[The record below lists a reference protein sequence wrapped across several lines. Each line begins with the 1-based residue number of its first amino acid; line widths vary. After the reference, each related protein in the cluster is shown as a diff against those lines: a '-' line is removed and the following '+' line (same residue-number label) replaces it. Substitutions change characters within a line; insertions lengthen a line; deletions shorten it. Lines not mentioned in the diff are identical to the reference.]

1 LEGGFVRPLE
11 RATSAASKR
20 TIFRFMRETVEM
32 IVKALVD
39 EADAVDVREIERDGT
54 TRIEVRVARGDM
66 GKVIG
71 KQGRTVRALR
81 SLVYAAG
88 LKKHRRFVLDV
99 VE

>member
-1 LEGGFVRPLE
+1 MRD
-11 RATSAASKR
+11 
-20 TIFRFMRETVEM
+20 TIEM
-32 IVKALVD
+32 VVKALVD
-39 EADAVDVREIERDGT
+39 DADAVDVREIQREGT
-54 TRIEVRVARGDM
+54 TRIEVRVAQTDM

-88 LKKHRRFVLDV
+88 IKQHRRYVLDV

>member
-1 LEGGFVRPLE
+1 MRD
-11 RATSAASKR
+11 
-20 TIFRFMRETVEM
+20 TIEI

-39 EADAVDVREIERDGT
+39 DAEAVDVREIERDGT
-54 TRIEVRVARGDM
+54 TRIEVRVAQTDM

-88 LKKHRRFVLDV
+88 LKQERRFVLDV

>member
-1 LEGGFVRPLE
+1 MRD
-11 RATSAASKR
+11 
-20 TIFRFMRETVEM
+20 TIELV
-32 IVKALVD
+32 VKALVD
-39 EADAVDVREIERDGT
+39 ESDAVDVREIDRNGT
-54 TRIEVRVARGDM
+54 TRIEIRVAQPDM

-88 LKKHRRFVLDV
+88 LKQNRRYVLDV

>member
-1 LEGGFVRPLE
+1 
-11 RATSAASKR
+11 
-20 TIFRFMRETVEM
+20 MRETIELV
-32 IVKALVD
+32 VKALVD
-39 EADAVDVREIERDGT
+39 DPSAVDVREVDRNGT
-54 TRIEVRVARGDM
+54 ARIEVRVAQPDM

-88 LKKHRRFVLDV
+88 VKHHRRYVLDV

>member
-1 LEGGFVRPLE
+1 MRD
-11 RATSAASKR
+11 
-20 TIFRFMRETVEM
+20 TIEVV
-32 IVKALVD
+32 VKALVD
-39 EADAVDVREIERDGT
+39 DADAVDVREIDRDGT
-54 TRIEVRVARGDM
+54 TRIEVRVAQPDM

-88 LKKHRRFVLDV
+88 IKQQRRFVLDV

>member
-1 LEGGFVRPLE
+1 MV
-11 RATSAASKR
+11 
-20 TIFRFMRETVEM
+20 MRETIELV
-32 IVKALVD
+32 VKALVD
-39 EADAVDVREIERDGT
+39 DPDSVDVREIDRNGT
-54 TRIEVRVARGDM
+54 TRLEVRVAQTDM

-88 LKKHRRFVLDV
+88 LKQHRRFVLDV

>member
-1 LEGGFVRPLE
+1 MRD
-11 RATSAASKR
+11 
-20 TIFRFMRETVEM
+20 TIEM
-32 IVKALVD
+32 VVKALVD
-39 EADAVDVREIERDGT
+39 DPAAVEVRELDRNGT
-54 TRIEVRVARGDM
+54 TRLEVRVAQPDM

-88 LKKHRRFVLDV
+88 VKQHRRYVLDV

>member
-1 LEGGFVRPLE
+1 
-11 RATSAASKR
+11 
-20 TIFRFMRETVEM
+20 MRETIEM
-32 IVKALVD
+32 VVKALVD
-39 EADAVDVREIERDGT
+39 DPSAVDVREVEREGT
-54 TRIEVRVARGDM
+54 TRIEIHVAQSDM

-88 LKKHRRFVLDV
+88 LKHHRRFVLDV

>member
-1 LEGGFVRPLE
+1 MRD
-11 RATSAASKR
+11 
-20 TIFRFMRETVEM
+20 TIEM
-32 IVKALVD
+32 VVKALVD
-39 EADAVDVREIERDGT
+39 DADAVEVREVDRNGT
-54 TRIEVRVARGDM
+54 MRLEIRVAQTDM

-88 LKKHRRFVLDV
+88 VKQHRRYVLDV

>member
-1 LEGGFVRPLE
+1 
-11 RATSAASKR
+11 
-20 TIFRFMRETVEM
+20 MRETVEM

-39 EADAVDVREIERDGT
+39 EVDAVDVREIDREGT
-54 TRIEVRVARGDM
+54 TRIEVRVAQTDM

>member
-1 LEGGFVRPLE
+1 MRD
-11 RATSAASKR
+11 
-20 TIFRFMRETVEM
+20 TIEIV
-32 IVKALVD
+32 VKALVD
-39 EADAVDVREIERDGT
+39 DSDAVDVREIDRNGT
-54 TRIEVRVARGDM
+54 TRIEVRVAPPDM

-88 LKKHRRFVLDV
+88 LKQNRRYFLDV

>member
-1 LEGGFVRPLE
+1 ML
-11 RATSAASKR
+11 
-20 TIFRFMRETVEM
+20 MRETIEM

-39 EADAVDVREIERDGT
+39 DADAVDVREIERNGM
-54 TRIEVRVARGDM
+54 TRIEIRVAQPDM

-88 LKKHRRFVLDV
+88 VKQHRRFVLDI

>member
-1 LEGGFVRPLE
+1 MRD
-11 RATSAASKR
+11 
-20 TIFRFMRETVEM
+20 TIELV
-32 IVKALVD
+32 VKALVD
-39 EADAVDVREIERDGT
+39 DPSAVDVREAQRDGT
-54 TRIEVRVARGDM
+54 TRIEVRVAPPDM

-88 LKKHRRFVLDV
+88 VKQHRRYVLDV

>member
-1 LEGGFVRPLE
+1 
-11 RATSAASKR
+11 
-20 TIFRFMRETVEM
+20 MRDTVEM

-39 EADAVDVREIERDGT
+39 ETDAVDVREIERDGT
-54 TRIEVRVARGDM
+54 TRIEVRVAQSDM

-88 LKKHRRFVLDV
+88 LKRHRRFVLDV

>member
-1 LEGGFVRPLE
+1 MRD
-11 RATSAASKR
+11 
-20 TIFRFMRETVEM
+20 TIEM
-32 IVKALVD
+32 VVKALVD
-39 EADAVDVREIERDGT
+39 DAEAVDVREVQRDGM
-54 TRIEVRVARGDM
+54 TRIEVRVAQPDM

-88 LKKHRRFVLDV
+88 LKQQHRYVLDV

>member
-1 LEGGFVRPLE
+1 
-11 RATSAASKR
+11 
-20 TIFRFMRETVEM
+20 MRETVEM
-32 IVKALVD
+32 VVKALVD
-39 EADAVDVREIERDGT
+39 ESEAVDVREIERDGT
-54 TRIEVRVARGDM
+54 TRIEVRVAQSDM

>member
-1 LEGGFVRPLE
+1 MRD
-11 RATSAASKR
+11 
-20 TIFRFMRETVEM
+20 TIELV
-32 IVKALVD
+32 VKALVD
-39 EADAVDVREIERDGT
+39 DPDSVEVRQIDRNGT
-54 TRIEVRVARGDM
+54 TRLEVRFAQPDM

-88 LKKHRRFVLDV
+88 LKQHRRFVLDV

>member
-1 LEGGFVRPLE
+1 MSESDWTLDLGH
-11 RATSAASKR
+11 R
-20 TIFRFMRETVEM
+20 TLDTVMRDTIELV
-32 IVKALVD
+32 VKALVD
-39 EADAVDVREIERDGT
+39 DPDSVEVREIDRNGT
-54 TRIEVRVARGDM
+54 TRLEVRVAQPDM

-88 LKKHRRFVLDV
+88 LKQHRRFVLDV

>member
-1 LEGGFVRPLE
+1 
-11 RATSAASKR
+11 
-20 TIFRFMRETVEM
+20 MRDTVEL

-39 EADAVDVREIERDGT
+39 ETDAVDVREIERDGT
-54 TRIEVRVARGDM
+54 TRIEVRVAQSDM

>member
-1 LEGGFVRPLE
+1 MRD
-11 RATSAASKR
+11 
-20 TIFRFMRETVEM
+20 TIEM
-32 IVKALVD
+32 VVKALVD
-39 EADAVDVREIERDGT
+39 DADAVEVREVDRNGT
-54 TRIEVRVARGDM
+54 MRLEIRVAPTDM

-88 LKKHRRFVLDV
+88 VKQHRRYVLDV

>member
-1 LEGGFVRPLE
+1 
-11 RATSAASKR
+11 
-20 TIFRFMRETVEM
+20 MRETIELV
-32 IVKALVD
+32 VRALVD
-39 EADAVDVREIERDGT
+39 EPDAVEVGEVDRNGT
-54 TRIEVRVARGDM
+54 ARIEVRVAQSDM

-88 LKKHRRFVLDV
+88 VKQHRRFVLDV

>member
-1 LEGGFVRPLE
+1 MKQLIEDI
-11 RATSAASKR
+11 A
-20 TIFRFMRETVEM
+20 
-32 IVKALVD
+32 KALVD
-39 EADAVDVREIERDGT
+39 IPEEVSVREVLGEQVT
-54 TRIEVRVARGDM
+54 VLELKVAPSDL

-88 LKKHRRFVLDV
+88 LKQQHRYVLDV